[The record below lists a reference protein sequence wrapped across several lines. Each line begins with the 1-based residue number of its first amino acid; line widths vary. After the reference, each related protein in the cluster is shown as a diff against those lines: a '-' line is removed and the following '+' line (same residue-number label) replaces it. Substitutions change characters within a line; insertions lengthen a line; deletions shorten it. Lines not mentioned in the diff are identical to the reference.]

1 MTAGE
6 AEKVTNGSTFGRTL
20 AKVLVVQVIALVL
33 LWVLQARYHV
43 L

>member
-1 MTAGE
+1 MTAAE
-6 AEKVTNGSTFGRTL
+6 SEKVTNGSTFGKTL
-20 AKVLVVQVIALVL
+20 LRVLIVQVVALVL